1 VAANASRGIGDR
13 REELIVQRLPELQ
26 ARIQA
31 LGKLGEVVSALRTV
45 SAARVQQA
53 HAILDAIREH
63 TEIVRAALASAARM
77 AEVPSREGDASAG
90 AGVIIALGSEHGFV
104 GAFNERVLDVA
115 ATQRKPGDVLFVI
128 GARAALLATERH
140 DSVSWT
146 CQMPSQVGGVDEV
159 ALHLA
164 ARVSLVGGQRRVD
177 RVSLVYTRLTAGAG
191 ARVVTEALLPFD
203 MQPYRAEETH
213 RPKAIS
219 NLDPLPLI
227 DGLVDELLFAQ
238 LAHAATESFASENA
252 ARLGVMQA
260 AIDNVD
266 GKLDDLG
273 RLERELRQE
282 EITTELLDL
291 VTGAEAVT
299 DA

>member
-1 VAANASRGIGDR
+1 VAENARRGIDAR
-13 REELIVQRLPELQ
+13 AEEVTVPRLPELQ

-53 HAILDAIREH
+53 HAILDAIRDH
-63 TEIVRAALASAARM
+63 TEIIREALASAVRM
-77 AEVPSREGDASAG
+77 AGVPSRASDTSVG

-104 GAFNERVLDVA
+104 GAFNERLLDIA
-115 ATQRKPGDVLFVI
+115 AGQRHPGDDLFVV
-128 GARAALLATERH
+128 GARATLLATERR
-140 DSVSWT
+140 DSVAWS

-159 ALHLA
+159 ALRLA
-164 ARVSLVGGQRRVD
+164 ERVSLVGGQRRVE
-177 RVSLVYTRLTAGAG
+177 RVSLVYTRLSAGAG
-191 ARVVTEALLPFD
+191 ARVVTEPLLPFD

-219 NLDPLPLI
+219 NLAPLPLI

-260 AIDNVD
+260 AIDNVN

-291 VTGAEAVT
+291 VTGAEAVI